1 MARIEIPME
10 EYNGM
15 KERIESLER
24 AVVEKDKKIDNLK
37 NDNLK
42 LQTTLEDVSEMAL
55 IDRIFKWKSTFNMI
69 VGDEE

>member
-1 MARIEIPME
+1 MSRIEIPMN

-69 VGDEE
+69 VGDE

>member
-1 MARIEIPME
+1 ME

>member
-55 IDRIFKWKSTFNMI
+55 IDRIFKWKTTFNTI

>member
-24 AVVEKDKKIDNLK
+24 AIVEKDKKIDNLK

-55 IDRIFKWKSTFNMI
+55 IDRIFKWKTTFNTI
-69 VGDEE
+69 VGYEE

>member
-1 MARIEIPME
+1 ME

-55 IDRIFKWKSTFNMI
+55 IDRIFKWKSTFNMV
-69 VGDEE
+69 VGNEE

>member
-69 VGDEE
+69 VGDE

>member
-1 MARIEIPME
+1 ME

-69 VGDEE
+69 VGDE

>member
-1 MARIEIPME
+1 ME

-55 IDRIFKWKSTFNMI
+55 IDRIFKWKSTFNMV

>member
-55 IDRIFKWKSTFNMI
+55 IDRIFKWKSTFNMV

>member
-15 KERIESLER
+15 KERIESLEM
-24 AVVEKDKKIDNLK
+24 AIVEKDKKIDNLK

-55 IDRIFKWKSTFNMI
+55 IDRIFKWKATFNTI